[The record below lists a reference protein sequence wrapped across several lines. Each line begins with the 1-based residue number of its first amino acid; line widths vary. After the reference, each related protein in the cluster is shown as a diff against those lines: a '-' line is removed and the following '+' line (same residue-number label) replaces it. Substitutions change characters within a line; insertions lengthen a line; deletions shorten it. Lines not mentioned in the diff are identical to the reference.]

1 MTTNTIEFNNPV
13 SINEAYK
20 LLRTNGDRV
29 TYLFRGEPG
38 IGKSTLHSRAKQELG
53 DDEWDHIYV
62 DWSSIDMG
70 DLFIRAPNRDTGEL
84 EFFPSSLFKVT
95 SGKKKFI
102 MIDEIGKGDKLLLKL
117 AMRLVLER
125 CLGDYKLPDGSV
137 VFATTN
143 NPSDN
148 VGDFIH
154 AHGTNR
160 VTLINIQKP
169 TEKVWLPWASEN
181 GISAVIRAWVAMNPR
196 ALASYLDGGQDENPY
211 IFNPRRR
218 GAVGS
223 FVSPRSL
230 TKADVHVR
238 DREILGDKLTQS
250 ALAGTI
256 GAAAAESLAAFMSL
270 EKELVSFKKV
280 MDDPDGVDMPEKPAA
295 LFMMMFNA
303 IDSIETQD
311 DLSKFMRFV
320 NRVRS
325 SEVQAVFFTMLLQSK
340 RTARIA
346 KNNQQ
351 VMEWAKT
358 NFELMI

>member
-1 MTTNTIEFNNPV
+1 MNNNTIEFNNPV
-13 SINEAYK
+13 TINEAYK
-20 LLRTNGDRV
+20 LLRANGDKI

-53 DDEWDHIYV
+53 DAEWDHIYL

-84 EFFPSSLFKVT
+84 EFFPSSLLNPK

-117 AMRLVLER
+117 AMRLVLEHQW
-125 CLGDYKLPDGSV
+125 GDYKLPEGSV
-137 VFATTN
+137 VFGTTN

-148 VGDFIH
+148 VGDFLH

-160 VTLINIQKP
+160 VTLVNIEKP
-169 TEKVWLPWASEN
+169 TEKVWLPWASDN
-181 GISAVIRAWVAMNPR
+181 GISPIIRAWVAMNPR
-196 ALASYLDGGQDENPY
+196 CLASYLDGGQDENPY
-211 IFNPRRR
+211 IFNPRKR
-218 GAVGS
+218 GSVGS

-230 TKADVHVR
+230 AKAHHVVSSRDDV
-238 DREILGDKLTQS
+238 GDKLTQA

-256 GAAAAESLAAFMSL
+256 GAAAAESMAAFMSL
-270 EKELVSFKKV
+270 AKELVSIKQV
-280 MDDPDGVDMPEKPAA
+280 LADPDNVVLPEKPAA

-303 IDSIETQD
+303 IDTIETQD

-320 NRVRS
+320 NRIGS
-325 SEVQAVFFTMLLQSK
+325 SEIQAVFFTMLLQSS
-340 RTARIA
+340 RTVRIA

-351 VMEWAKT
+351 VMEWAKG
-358 NFELMI
+358 NFELLI

>member
-1 MTTNTIEFNNPV
+1 MNNTIQFNNPI

-20 LLRTNGDRV
+20 LLMANGDKL

-38 IGKSTLHSRAKQELG
+38 IGKSTLHSRAKRELG
-53 DDEWDHIYV
+53 DDEWDHIYI

-84 EFFPSSLFKVT
+84 EFFPSSLVKPK
-95 SGKKKFI
+95 SNKKKFI
-102 MIDEIGKGDKLLLKL
+102 MIDELGKGDKLLLKL
-117 AMRLVLER
+117 AMRLVLEHQW
-125 CLGDYKLPDGSV
+125 GDYKLPEGSV
-137 VFATTN
+137 VFCTTN

-148 VGDFIH
+148 VGDFLH

-181 GISAVIRAWVAMNPR
+181 GVSAVIRAWVAMNPR
-196 ALASYLDGGQDENPY
+196 CLASYLDGGQDENPY
-211 IFNPRRR
+211 IFNPNHR
-218 GAVGS
+218 GQGA

-230 TKADVHVR
+230 AKADHAVR
-238 DREILGDKLTQS
+238 ARDDVGDKLTQA

-256 GAAAAESLAAFMSL
+256 GAAAAESMAAFMSL
-270 EKELVSFKKV
+270 EKELISIKKV
-280 MDDPDGVDMPEKPAA
+280 LENPDGVDVPEKPAA
-295 LFMMMFNA
+295 LFLMMFNA

-320 NRVRS
+320 NRLRS
-325 SEVQAVFFTMLLQSK
+325 SEVQAVFFTMLLQSN

-351 VMEWAKT
+351 VMEWAKD
-358 NFELMI
+358 NFELLI